1 MMNPALSWTTQ
12 PCCLGICV
20 VTVAVILGF
29 TVTLQHEASL
39 ANIEWYLEI
48 GFFEGSICFFRL
60 DMAVMAVVFWVFGLL
75 DTLKISICALHTPI
89 LDIVSIT
96 S

>member
-60 DMAVMAVVFWVFGLL
+60 DMAVMAVVFFAWKESVHVSDCPQDPLKKGQQLL
-75 DTLKISICALHTPI
+75 
-89 LDIVSIT
+89 
-96 S
+96 